1 MAGLVTD
8 VYVRVDRISLGGRA
22 AAAGVFGRC
31 RKRDCVRRREE
42 DGKEK
47 NPQSSGLEAHCIL
60 HTVANGAAEGT

>member
-1 MAGLVTD
+1 MQYTWWEELVELAGLVIA

-47 NPQSSGLEAHCIL
+47 KP
-60 HTVANGAAEGT
+60 TVVWA